1 MRKFKRIKL
10 LKQLKHI
17 VNALVW
23 SLLGLYNVI
32 VVLLHVPPVQ
42 RFIGEQ
48 TASALA
54 AKLGTRVE
62 VGNVNL
68 GFFNR
73 LIVDDICIYD
83 QQGDSMVYAARA
95 SVKVDYLPLTQGRF
109 SIASAQLFGLRAN
122 LYRQTAQSKPNYQFV
137 LDSLASKDTTSHTPL
152 DLRIGSLIVRNGNV
166 TYDQRDIAPTPGT
179 FSPSHLQVSGLS
191 AHIILRHATDSTL
204 SMQLK
209 NLAFREERTGFKVQS
224 MRFDIEAD
232 HSKASLTNFSI
243 TLPSSALELENVEA
257 RYRWKGKSPDMGTLR
272 YNGKIRQSKITLSD
286 IACFIPSLKAF
297 NEAVYLYASF
307 NGTASSL
314 RCPDVSVRTGS
325 GCINL
330 QMSGEGNFRAKTWSL
345 QLDNLNLT
353 QQGIAFIAQGLGK
366 ERQLPAPLTRTGTIH
381 VTGKA
386 NGYGSH
392 VDVNATAETDAG
404 KITLKAAKN
413 GNAIKAQ
420 AMATAVDVGHL
431 LDNSKFGKATARLDV
446 SGTKQR
452 LHADANVDAF
462 DFNGYTLRNIALDAL
477 YTPQQI
483 SGKATAHDAM
493 ISIDID
499 GLYAFNS
506 HKYNLQANIRHLQP
520 SVLGIKTTDRSFT
533 LTDTRISANNM
544 SRDGH
549 LDVEAPFMNLYLRGQ
564 YDPATLYPAIV
575 NIVAGKLPT
584 LPGLKKHTVAL
595 RNDFTLQANITSA
608 STLKR
613 MFGIDIASETP
624 IHVNGNISEANGELN
639 LYVTAPDI
647 RYAGSD
653 LHDISIEIN
662 TAGDSLLASARL
674 RQGQPGQQGPEYTL
688 RAAAADNT
696 LSTLLHYDNHSHKLP
711 VRGVLDTETQFYKTA
726 TGATAARIGVNPSEV
741 MLGEAKWSIMPAT
754 INYSKDELDVDMLT
768 LAHDTQHIT
777 VNGKANKNPQDSI
790 VADLKGVDV
799 AYILDLVNF
808 HSVDFAG
815 SASGK
820 AVVKNIFTQPD
831 AYAKLD
837 IKDFTFEQGPLGTL
851 HANVA
856 YDNNAGKINILAHA
870 DDSPEHMTYI
880 DGYVSPR
887 KNYID
892 LGITARGTSLKFME
906 SFCGSFMDNVEA
918 WCNGK
923 MNVVGDLSNIN
934 LVGDVTAHG
943 QMHMKQLGTTYS
955 FRNLRAHAV
964 PDDIQILGDSIYD
977 KDFDTQRTHKARGH
991 YAVVSG
997 GIHHQHLTR
1006 LSFDLNVDAHN
1017 FLGFDTHS
1025 FGDNTF
1031 YGTVLATGKV
1041 GIHGKSGQTVIDIDA
1056 QPELG
1061 SLFVYNVATPN
1072 AISDKSFIHWHDVTP
1087 YLYNGPTSNTEV
1099 HSGENENNISSDILI
1114 NFLVNTTPDL
1124 TLKLVMDE
1132 QTGDY
1137 ITLNGNGI
1145 IRANYF
1151 NKGGLDMFGNYTV
1164 NSGLYKLTIQ
1174 NLIKKEFEFVPGGT
1188 IGFGGDPFNAPLN
1201 LQAKYTVTGVPLSD
1215 LNIGKSFSSNNIRVD
1230 CLMNIS
1236 GTPGAPKVDFTMDLP
1251 TVNSDAK
1258 QMVYSII
1265 NSQEEMNQ
1273 QVLYLLAIGRFYAQT
1288 NNNQSTEETTEQQS
1302 QTSLAMQSFL
1312 SGTISQQINQVLS
1325 KVVNSKNWSF
1335 GANIST
1341 GDEGFFNAEYEGILN
1356 GRLLNNRLLFNGQ
1369 FGYRDNANT
1378 TQSFIGDFDLRYLI
1392 FPNGNLSVHVYNQ
1405 ANDRYFTR
1413 NSLNT
1418 QGLGIIMKKD
1428 FNNLYDL
1435 FGIKRKKK
1443 EEKKKAE
1450 KRKEE
1455 KKSEK

>member
-1 MRKFKRIKL
+1 M
-10 LKQLKHI
+10 
-17 VNALVW
+17 VW
-23 SLLGLYNVI
+23 SLLGLYTVI
-32 VVLLHVPPVQ
+32 VVLLHVPPMQ
-42 RFIGEQ
+42 RFIGGQ

-54 AKLGTRVE
+54 SKLGTRVE

-95 SVKVDYLPLTQGRF
+95 SVKVDYLPLTQGRI
-109 SIASAQLFGLRAN
+109 SISSAQLFGLRAN

-152 DLRIGSLIVRNGNV
+152 DLHIGSLIVRNGNV
-166 TYDQRDIAPTPGT
+166 AYDQRDIAPTPGT
-179 FSPSHLQVSGLS
+179 FSPRHLLVSGLS
-191 AHIILRHATDSTL
+191 AHVILRHATDSTL
-204 SMQLK
+204 SVQLK
-209 NLAFREERTGFKVQS
+209 NLAFREERAGLCVQA
-224 MRFDIEAD
+224 MHFDVEAD
-232 HSKASLTNFSI
+232 HSKATLANFSLA
-243 TLPSSALELENVEA
+243 LPSSALELENVEA
-257 RYRWKGKSPDMGTLR
+257 RYRWKEKGPDMSTLH
-272 YNGKIRQSKITLSD
+272 YSGNIRQSKITLSD

-297 NEAVYLYASF
+297 NEAVYLNTSF
-307 NGTASSL
+307 SGTASSI
-314 RCPDVSVRTGS
+314 RCQDMSVRTGS
-325 GCINL
+325 GSVNL
-330 QMSGEGNFRAKTWSL
+330 QASGEADFRRKAWKL

-353 QQGIAFIAQGLGK
+353 QHGIAFIAQGLGK
-366 ERQLPAPLTRTGTIH
+366 GKQLPAPLTRAGTIH
-381 VTGKA
+381 LTGKA

-392 VDVNATAETDAG
+392 ADVNATAETDAG
-404 KITLKAAKN
+404 KLTLKAVKN
-413 GNAIKAQ
+413 GDIIKAH
-420 AMATAVDVGHL
+420 AVATALDLGHL
-431 LDNSKFGKATARLDV
+431 LDNGKLGKATARLDI

-452 LHADANVDAF
+452 LQGKANVDAF
-462 DFNGYTLRNIALDAL
+462 DFNGHTFRDIALEAL
-477 YTPQQI
+477 YTPQQV
-483 SGKATAHDAM
+483 SGKAAIHDPMVNVAV
-493 ISIDID
+493 D
-499 GLYAFNS
+499 GLYAFKTR
-506 HKYNLQANIRHLQP
+506 KYNLQADIRHLQP
-520 SVLGIKTTDRSFT
+520 SILGVKTADRSFA
-533 LTDTRISANNM
+533 LTGTRISANNM

-549 LDVEAPFMNLYLRGQ
+549 LDVEAPFMSLYLRGQ
-564 YDPATLYPAIV
+564 YDPASLYHAV
-575 NIVAGKLPT
+575 ANIVADKLPT
-584 LPGLKKHTVAL
+584 LPGLKKQTTSLH
-595 RNDFTLQANITSA
+595 NDFTLQANITST
-608 STLKR
+608 SILKR
-613 MFGIDIASETP
+613 MFGIDIATDAP
-624 IHVNGNISEANGELN
+624 VHVNGNISEANNELN
-639 LYVTAPDI
+639 LYVTAPDL

-653 LHDISIEIN
+653 FHDISIEVN
-662 TAGDSLLASARL
+662 TVGDSLLASARL
-674 RQGQPGQQGPEYTL
+674 KQGLPGQQAPDYRL
-688 RAAAADNT
+688 RAAVADNT

-711 VRGVLDTETQFYKTA
+711 VKGVLDTKTQFYRTA
-726 TGATAARIGVNPSEV
+726 QGTTAAHISISPSEV
-741 MLGEAKWSIMPAT
+741 MLGDAKWNVMPAT
-754 INYSKDELDVDMLT
+754 ITYAKNELDVDMLT

-777 VNGKANKNPQDSI
+777 VNGKASKNPQDSI
-790 VADLKGVDV
+790 VADLNGVDV

-820 AVVKNIFTQPD
+820 AVVKSIFAKPD
-831 AYAKLD
+831 AYADLA

-851 HANVA
+851 YANVA
-856 YDNNAGKINILAHA
+856 YDNDEGKINILAHA
-870 DDSPEHMTYI
+870 DDGPTHTTYI

-918 WCNGK
+918 WCDGK
-923 MNVVGDLSNIN
+923 MNVVGDLSDIN

-943 QMHMKQLGTTYS
+943 QMHMKQLGTTYT
-955 FRNLRAHAV
+955 FRNIRAHAI
-964 PDDIQILGDSIYD
+964 PDDIQLLGDSIYD
-977 KDFDTQRTHKARGH
+977 KDFDTQRNKKIPGH
-991 YAVVSG
+991 YAVISG

-1017 FLGFDTHS
+1017 FLGFDTHT

-1041 GIHGKSGQTVIDIDA
+1041 DIHGKSGQTVINIDA
-1056 QPELG
+1056 QPEPG
-1061 SLFVYNVATPN
+1061 SLFVYNVATPD
-1072 AISDKSFIHWHDVTP
+1072 AISDKSFIHWHDATP
-1087 YLYNGPTSNTEV
+1087 YLYKPASDTKTHGDED
-1099 HSGENENNISSDILI
+1099 EDNISSDILI

-1137 ITLNGNGI
+1137 ITLNGNGV

-1151 NKGGLDMFGNYTV
+1151 NKGGLEMFGNYTV
-1164 NSGLYKLTIQ
+1164 SSGLYKLTIQ

-1188 IGFGGDPFNAPLN
+1188 IAFGGDPFNAPLN

-1215 LNIGKSFSSNNIRVD
+1215 LNIGRSFSSNNIRVD
-1230 CLMNIS
+1230 CLMGIS

-1273 QVLYLLAIGRFYAQT
+1273 QVLYLLAIGRFYAQAK
-1288 NNNQSTEETTEQQS
+1288 NNQSTEETTEQQS

-1418 QGLGIIMKKD
+1418 QGLGLIMKKD
-1428 FNNLYDL
+1428 FNNFYDL

-1443 EEKKKAE
+1443 AEKK
-1450 KRKEE
+1450 KEE
-1455 KKSEK
+1455 KKDGKKDEK

>member
-1 MRKFKRIKL
+1 M
-10 LKQLKHI
+10 
-17 VNALVW
+17 W
-23 SLLGLYNVI
+23 SLLGLYTVI

-48 TASALA
+48 AASALA
-54 AKLGTRVE
+54 TKLGTRVE

-83 QQGDSMVYAARA
+83 QQGDSMVYATRA
-95 SVKVDYLPLTQGRF
+95 SVKVDYLPLTQGRI
-109 SIASAQLFGLRAN
+109 SIASAQLFGLKAN
-122 LYRQTAQSKPNYQFV
+122 LYRQTVQSKPNYQFM
-137 LDSLASKDTTSHTPL
+137 LDSLASKDTTSHTTL
-152 DLRIGSLIVRNGNV
+152 DLHIGSLIVRNGNV
-166 TYDQRDIAPTPGT
+166 AYDQRDIAPTPGI
-179 FSPSHLQVSGLS
+179 FSPSHLRVSSLS
-191 AHIILRHATDSTL
+191 THIILRHATDSTL
-204 SMQLK
+204 SIQLK
-209 NLAFREERTGFKVQS
+209 NLAFLEERTGFRVQS

-232 HSKASLTNFSI
+232 HSKATLANFGI
-243 TLPSSALELENVEA
+243 ALPSSILELENVKA
-257 RYRWKGKSPDMGTLR
+257 RYRWKGKGPDMSTLR
-272 YNGKIRQSKITLSD
+272 YSGSIKQSKITLSD

-297 NEAVYLYASF
+297 NESAYLSTSF
-307 NGTASSL
+307 SGTASSL
-314 RCPDVSVRTGS
+314 RCQDVSVRTGS
-325 GCINL
+325 GSINL
-330 QMSGEGNFRAKTWSL
+330 QASGEADFNGKAWNL

-353 QQGIAFIAQGLGK
+353 QQGISFIAKGLGK
-366 ERQLPAPLTRTGTIH
+366 EKILPAPLTRAGTIH
-381 VTGKA
+381 LTGKA
-386 NGYGSH
+386 KGYASH
-392 VDVNATAETDAG
+392 ADVNATAETDAG
-404 KITLKAAKN
+404 RLTLKAVKS

-420 AMATAVDVGHL
+420 AMATAVDLGHL
-431 LDNSKFGKATARLDV
+431 LDNSKFGKATARLDI

-452 LHADANVDAF
+452 LQGTANIDAF
-462 DFNGYTLRNIALDAL
+462 DFNGYTFRNIALEAL
-477 YTPQQI
+477 YTPQQVN
-483 SGKATAHDAM
+483 GKVSIHDAM
-493 ISIDID
+493 INADAE
-499 GLYAFNS
+499 GLYAFKS
-506 HKYNLQANIRHLQP
+506 RKYNVQANIKHLQP
-520 SVLGIKTTDRSFT
+520 SVLGIKTADKSFALANT
-533 LTDTRISANNM
+533 HISANNM

-549 LDVEAPFMNLYLRGQ
+549 LDVEAPFMSLYLRGQ
-564 YDPATLYPAIV
+564 YDPASLYPAV
-575 NIVAGKLPT
+575 ANIVADKLPT
-584 LPGLKKHTVAL
+584 LPGLKRHTTNL

-613 MFGIDIASETP
+613 MFGIDIATETP
-624 IHVNGNISEANGELN
+624 VHINGNISEANNELN
-639 LYVTAPDI
+639 LYVTAPDL
-647 RYAGSD
+647 RYAGSNF
-653 LHDISIEIN
+653 HDISVEIN
-662 TAGDSLLASARL
+662 TVGDSLLASARFK
-674 RQGQPGQQGPEYTL
+674 QGQPGQQAPDYTL
-688 RAAAADNT
+688 RAAAADNA
-696 LSTLLHYDNHSHKLP
+696 LSALLHYDNHSHKLP
-711 VRGVLDTETQFYKTA
+711 VSGVLDTKTQFYKTA
-726 TGATAARIGVNPSEV
+726 AGTIAVRIGISPSEI
-741 MLGEAKWSIMPAT
+741 MLGDAKWNVMPAT
-754 INYSKDELDVDMLT
+754 ITYTKNELNVDMLS
-768 LAHDTQHIT
+768 LSHDTQHIT
-777 VNGKANKNPQDSI
+777 VNGKASKNPQDSI
-790 VADLKGVDV
+790 VADLNGVDV

-815 SASGK
+815 TASGK
-820 AVVKNIFTQPD
+820 AVVKNVFARPA
-831 AYAKLD
+831 AYAELAVE
-837 IKDFTFEQGPLGTL
+837 DFTFEQGPLGTL

-856 YDNNAGKINILAHA
+856 YNNDEGKINILAHA
-870 DDSPEHMTYI
+870 DDGPEHMTYI

-892 LGITARGTSLKFME
+892 LGISAQGTSLKFME

-923 MNVVGDLSNIN
+923 MNVVGDLNDIN
-934 LVGDVTAHG
+934 LVGDVAAHG
-943 QMHMKQLGTTYS
+943 QMHMKQLGTTYA

-964 PDDIQILGDSIYD
+964 PDDILILGDSIYD
-977 KDFDTQRTHKARGH
+977 KEFDTQRTQKVRGH
-991 YAVVSG
+991 YAIVSG

-1006 LSFDLNVDAHN
+1006 LSFDLNVDVHN
-1017 FLGFDTHS
+1017 FLGFDTHT

-1031 YGTVLATGKV
+1031 YGMVYATGKV

-1056 QPELG
+1056 QPEPG
-1061 SLFVYNVATPN
+1061 SLFVYNVATPD
-1072 AISDKSFIHWHDVTP
+1072 AISDKSFIHWHDATP
-1087 YLYNGPTSNTEV
+1087 YLYKPANDTKLHNGEDETK
-1099 HSGENENNISSDILI
+1099 ISSDILI

-1137 ITLNGNGI
+1137 ITLNGNGV

-1164 NSGLYKLTIQ
+1164 SSGLYKLTIQ

-1188 IGFGGDPFNAPLN
+1188 ISFGGDPFNAPLN

-1215 LNIGKSFSSNNIRVD
+1215 LNIGRSFSSNNIRVD
-1230 CLMNIS
+1230 CLMGIS

-1273 QVLYLLAIGRFYAQT
+1273 QVLYLLAIGRFYAQAK
-1288 NNNQSTEETTEQQS
+1288 NNQSTEETTEQQS

-1418 QGLGIIMKKD
+1418 QGLGLIMKKD

-1443 EEKKKAE
+1443 AKEKKDGKKAQN
-1450 KRKEE
+1450 KMKDG
-1455 KKSEK
+1455 K